1 MGLVDYSDSDSDGE
15 TMSKPEPPTQ
25 SSAAGGSKKPAFQK
39 VVDRS
44 KPGKILV
51 NLPGSSSGQDNSSA
65 ATNGDEP
72 PAKRARTS
80 KGGAFS
86 GFNSFLPPPKNL
98 GKKPATSTAS
108 SSSSGGTKGASA
120 PRPGIH
126 LKTGAAP
133 AFSRNAD
140 ENLDDAANVDEQSAS
155 GGDSVGGMR
164 LPAPKAQQPTI
175 PAGQKSADEV
185 ELVGK
190 PLMFRPLS
198 VARKKPT
205 KKSTTKPTTAT
216 ASTLQSTTTSTA
228 STLASTVATEAEVAR
243 VEPPPK
249 KKISLFS
256 ISDEPAAEEESK
268 PTPKGSN
275 NEYEPLMDT
284 GTALDPSSTAS
295 AFAEYDAQY
304 SSYAAPSQA
313 ATVSSSTY
321 GGATHSLDNIVNDMN
336 LSASARRELFG
347 RRGAPSAES
356 AGAKVIN
363 FDTEREYAHNEV
375 LRANGEQQIHNPV
388 RAIAPGKH
396 NLRQLVNQVQNQ
408 RDALEDNFAR
418 NKAKQNEAGSRYGW
432 R

>member
-15 TMSKPEPPTQ
+15 AATIPEPSTQ
-25 SSAAGGSKKPAFQK
+25 SSIASGSKKPAFQK

-51 NLPGSSSGQDNSSA
+51 NLPGSSSGQDSSNTT
-65 ATNGDEP
+65 TNGDEP

-86 GFNSFLPPPKNL
+86 GFNSFLPPPKNV
-98 GKKPATSTAS
+98 GKKPAASTAS
-108 SSSSGGTKGASA
+108 GSGSSGVKGTNA
-120 PRPGIH
+120 PRPGVH

-133 AFSRNAD
+133 AFSRNSD
-140 ENLDDAANVDEQSAS
+140 EEFGDGTNAYEQSAP
-155 GGDSVGGMR
+155 GGDGGMS
-164 LPAPKAQQPTI
+164 LPAPKSQQPTI

-205 KKSTTKPTTAT
+205 KKPTTKSTTTA
-216 ASTLQSTTTSTA
+216 TTTSTSAAATA
-228 STLASTVATEAEVAR
+228 SAPVSMKSTTPIETAN

-256 ISDEPAAEEESK
+256 ISDEPTEEPK
-268 PTPKGSN
+268 PAGKSN
-275 NEYEPLMDT
+275 SEYEPLIDT
-284 GTALDPSSTAS
+284 DAALEPSTAS

-313 ATVSSSTY
+313 TTVSSTS
-321 GGATHSLDNIVNDMN
+321 GDASHSLDNIVNDMN
-336 LSASARRELFG
+336 LSAAARRELFG
-347 RRGAPSAES
+347 RRGAPSAAS
-356 AGAKVIN
+356 AATKVIN

-375 LRANGEQQIHNPV
+375 LRASGEQQTHNPV

-396 NLRQLVNQVQNQ
+396 NLRQLVNQVQSQ
-408 RDALEDNFAR
+408 RDALEENFAK
-418 NKAKQNEAGSRYGW
+418 NKAKQSEAGSRYGW

>member
-15 TMSKPEPPTQ
+15 VAKKPEPPTQ
-25 SSAAGGSKKPAFQK
+25 SSTASGSKKPAFQK

-51 NLPGSSSGQDNSSA
+51 NLPGSSSGQDS
-65 ATNGDEP
+65 TNTTTDGDEP

-86 GFNSFLPPPKNL
+86 GFNSFLPPPKNV
-98 GKKPATSTAS
+98 GKKLAASTAS
-108 SSSSGGTKGASA
+108 GSGNSGVKGTNA
-120 PRPGIH
+120 PRPGVH

-133 AFSRNAD
+133 AFSRSTD
-140 ENLDDAANVDEQSAS
+140 EEFGDAANADEQSAS
-155 GGDSVGGMR
+155 GDDGGMS
-164 LPAPKAQQPTI
+164 LPPPKSQQPTI

-205 KKSTTKPTTAT
+205 KKPTMKSTGATAT
-216 ASTLQSTTTSTA
+216 ASTPVSRTSITPIE
-228 STLASTVATEAEVAR
+228 TVK

-256 ISDEPAAEEESK
+256 VSNETTEEPK
-268 PTPKGSN
+268 PADNSN
-275 NEYEPLMDT
+275 SEYEPLLDT
-284 GTALDPSSTAS
+284 DAALDPSTAS

-313 ATVSSSTY
+313 ITVSSTS
-321 GGATHSLDNIVNDMN
+321 GGASHSLDNIVNDMN
-336 LSASARRELFG
+336 LSAAARRELFG

-356 AGAKVIN
+356 AATKVIN

-375 LRANGEQQIHNPV
+375 LRASGEQQIHNPV

-408 RDALEDNFAR
+408 RDALEENFAK
-418 NKAKQNEAGSRYGW
+418 NKAKQNAAGSRYGW